1 MTRTSKTRH
10 SIRPGLAVL
19 AALLA
24 GGSTAGVSA
33 GDGSQAGPFAA
44 GRRDVT
50 VTRSNGSTFQA
61 TLHYP
66 ATAAGPDTPFDPG
79 GGPYPVFSFGHGYLT
94 PVTQYAS
101 TLDHLA
107 SHGYF
112 AIASR
117 SGGSLFPS
125 HGAFAEDLRLCLDR
139 LIAANADPAS
149 PFAGAVAIDR
159 LAVGGHSMGGGAS
172 ILAAAADPRIMAVV
186 PLAAAD
192 TNPSSIAASSQIAA
206 PLRLVVGSE
215 DSIVPPGPSS
225 GPMYAN
231 APGPRQL
238 VSITGGSHCGFLDGS
253 IPFCD
258 SGSISR
264 AAQLA
269 ETRRLLLEFLDVHL
283 KGGAGSAW
291 EAVWGPGAA
300 TQPGLVVE
308 LDARIA
314 IDPDSAIL
322 EIPAGGTATISWTAT
337 NTGPRETTVSFE
349 LFASE
354 AIDATIEPIG
364 DTLLAAGES
373 MEVVVAIADFAAA
386 KPIAAMLVARRADEA
401 RAAASIELVESP
413 ASSPDLD
420 GDGMVSGADLALL
433 LGNFGGSGSGDL
445 DASGE
450 VDGADLAILLAAWKN
465 AGP

>member
-1 MTRTSKTRH
+1 
-10 SIRPGLAVL
+10 
-19 AALLA
+19 
-24 GGSTAGVSA
+24 
-33 GDGSQAGPFAA
+33 
-44 GRRDVT
+44 
-50 VTRSNGSTFQA
+50 
-61 TLHYP
+61 
-66 ATAAGPDTPFDPG
+66 
-79 GGPYPVFSFGHGYLT
+79 
-94 PVTQYAS
+94 
-101 TLDHLA
+101 
-107 SHGYF
+107 
-112 AIASR
+112 
-117 SGGSLFPS
+117 
-125 HGAFAEDLRLCLDR
+125 
-139 LIAANADPAS
+139 
-149 PFAGAVAIDR
+149 
-159 LAVGGHSMGGGAS
+159 
-172 ILAAAADPRIMAVV
+172 
-186 PLAAAD
+186 
-192 TNPSSIAASSQIAA
+192 
-206 PLRLVVGSE
+206 
-215 DSIVPPGPSS
+215 
-225 GPMYAN
+225 MYAN